1 MISAIF
7 NVLRG
12 FLLLIQ
18 EHALLNRIESSTSEE
33 ERKKLERISSKQKFI
48 ATLLPIRTVGVQV
61 SIVLYRLVYRVQV
74 SKRLQA

>member
-1 MISAIF
+1 MIRAIF

-12 FLLLIQ
+12 FFPLIQ

-61 SIVLYRLVYRVQV
+61 SIIKYRLIYRAQV
-74 SKRLQA
+74 

>member
-1 MISAIF
+1 MIRAIF

-12 FLLLIQ
+12 FFSLIQ

-61 SIVLYRLVYRVQV
+61 SIIKYRLIYRAQV
-74 SKRLQA
+74 